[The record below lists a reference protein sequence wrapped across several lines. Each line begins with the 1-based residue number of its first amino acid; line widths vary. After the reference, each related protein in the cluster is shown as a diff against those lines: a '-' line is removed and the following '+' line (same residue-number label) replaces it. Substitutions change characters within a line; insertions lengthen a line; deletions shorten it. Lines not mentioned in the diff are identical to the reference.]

1 MIQAALEGPA
11 LANTKR
17 MTSMVETPTNPMHL
31 PDLSIRGFRGIQELK
46 IPHLGRVTLLAG
58 KNGIGKTTVLEAVR
72 LYASRGRR
80 HVLEEILAKHGE
92 LLEAYDEDGDKAVI
106 HNFETLFNGRRILE
120 DSKIE
125 IGPSG
130 DAKNGKLEIVA
141 KTPDRQTISKLER
154 KYNLPAYDTAWSILE
169 VSFSGRFYSIPWI
182 LPVESKSR
190 QIRAFSGNGTI
201 VDDQNEF
208 PVEMTCENLGPNITN
223 NDKFAEF
230 WDKAA
235 LTIDEERAVAGLN
248 IVLDGKADGLRMIGE
263 HSRRTYA
270 PWLRSLGRRM
280 IVKLKDVSNPV
291 PLASLGDGAVRL
303 ISVALA
309 LAWCRDGFLVID
321 EAENGIHHLILEP
334 FWDMVLRTANEN
346 NVQVFA
352 STHSFDCLSGFARA
366 AVKLPEIEGVLVRLE
381 QQATRIRAV
390 EYSEDELE
398 VAADQGIE
406 VR

>member
-1 MIQAALEGPA
+1 
-11 LANTKR
+11 
-17 MTSMVETPTNPMHL
+17 MVETPTNPMHL

-58 KNGIGKTTVLEAVR
+58 KNRTGKTTVLEAVR

-80 HVLEEILAKHGE
+80 HVLEEILATHGE
-92 LLEAYDEDGDKAVI
+92 LSEGCDEDGDKAI
-106 HNFETLFNGRRILE
+106 IPNFETLFNGRKVFE
-120 DSKIE
+120 DSRIE
-125 IGPSG
+125 IGSSG
-130 DAKNGKLEIVA
+130 DASNGKLEIIA
-141 KTPDRQTISKLER
+141 KTPDRQTVSMLER

-169 VSFSGRFYSIPWI
+169 VSFLSRFYSIPWI
-182 LPVESKSR
+182 LPVDSKSR
-190 QIRAFSGNGTI
+190 QIRVFPRNGTI
-201 VDDQNEF
+201 VDDQNQF
-208 PVEMTCENLGPNITN
+208 PVEMTCENLGPNVTN

-230 WDKAA
+230 WDEAA
-235 LTIDEERAVAGLN
+235 LTIDEKRAVAGLN
-248 IVLDGKADGLRMIGE
+248 IVLDGRADGVRMIGE

-270 PWLRSLGRRM
+270 PWLRPLGRRM
-280 IVKLKDVSNPV
+280 IVKLKDVPNPV

-321 EAENGIHHLILEP
+321 EAENGIHHSILEP

-352 STHSFDCLSGFARA
+352 STHNFDCVSGFARA

-381 QQATRIRAV
+381 QQETQTRAV
-390 EYSEDELE
+390 EYSEDELK